1 MTLEWHK
8 TSTTPDFSM
17 DFNTRFD
24 RRLDLVPHEWRAPLV
39 DVLDTAETVRLK
51 LQEWNLQDNA
61 ELLVA
66 LTGLVLA
73 RRDQSVK
80 DTSVDQHGQQP

>member
-8 TSTTPDFSM
+8 TSTTQDCSM
-17 DFNTRFD
+17 DFTTPFD
-24 RRLDLVPHEWRAPLV
+24 RRLALLPHEWRGPLV

-51 LQEWNLQDNA
+51 LQEWNLQDNP